1 MSELARRDRAV
12 RQHWAE
18 PGSRHDRL
26 VRIAKVA
33 LPIAAG
39 VLVAFLAVAP
49 FDRDGDISFILDKNQ
64 VENAPERMRVE
75 SARYSGADNQ
85 GRQFAI
91 TANQAVQQ
99 SSDVPI
105 VDIRG
110 MMARL
115 SLAQGPVTIAADR
128 ARYNLDEQQVQVAGP
143 VRMVG
148 PDGYRLATQDLDI
161 NLKERKATGTGGVSG
176 EMKLGRFEAGRLRAD
191 LGSGTIILDGGT
203 RLKIVQG
210 AVR

>member
-1 MSELARRDRAV
+1 MSELANRDRAV

-75 SARYSGADNQ
+75 TARYSGTDNQ

-115 SLAQGPVTIAADR
+115 SLAEGPVTIAADR

-148 PDGYRLATQDLDI
+148 PDGYRLATEDLDI
-161 NLKERKATGTGGVSG
+161 NLKERTATGTGGVVG

>member
-1 MSELARRDRAV
+1 MSELASRERAV
-12 RQHWAE
+12 RRHWAV
-18 PGSRHDRL
+18 PGSRHDRV
-26 VRIAKVA
+26 VRIAKVG

-49 FDRDGDISFILDKNQ
+49 FDRDGDISFILDKKQ

-75 SARYSGADNQ
+75 AARYSGADNQ

-91 TANQAVQQ
+91 TADRAIQR
-99 SSDVPI
+99 SSDIPI

-115 SLAQGPVTIAADR
+115 SLVEGPVTIAADR
-128 ARYNLDEQQVQVAGP
+128 ARYNLDEQQVKVAGP

-148 PDGYRLATQDLDI
+148 PEGYRLATQDLTID
-161 NLKERKATGTGGVSG
+161 LKERRATGSGGVSG
-176 EMKLGRFEAGRLRAD
+176 EMKLGQFEAGRLRAD
-191 LGSGTIILDGGT
+191 LGSGTIVLDGGT

-210 AVR
+210 AIR